1 MRSKAPQHSSRCFLA
16 VRAHRGS
23 FRFSLG
29 QQRLPLRPA
38 ERPPQL
44 HLLPPPGRFAVVAP
58 VLVQGEDTVLPKLHE
73 RSHMAGDPPV
83 PGKHQHRRDDLV
95 LQCFHPFQPA
105 VPPAG
110 IGTVCPDE
118 LLCRELFAGIMPVD
132 GRLRVKE
139 SPHLLRLLGEDR
151 LPILYNIQN
160 DRLLF
165 WPDKQKSPIGC
176 AGRWSRRGRKMKTV
190 RRTVQVPLTA
200 RSVCGT
206 LDFLVLS

>member
-1 MRSKAPQHSSRCFLA
+1 TGIGA
-16 VRAHRGS
+16 VR
-23 FRFSLG
+23 
-29 QQRLPLRPA
+29 
-38 ERPPQL
+38 
-44 HLLPPPGRFAVVAP
+44 
-58 VLVQGEDTVLPKLHE
+58 
-73 RSHMAGDPPV
+73 
-83 PGKHQHRRDDLV
+83 
-95 LQCFHPFQPA
+95 
-105 VPPAG
+105 
-110 IGTVCPDE
+110 PDE
-118 LLCRELFAGIMPVD
+118 LLRRELFAGIVPVD